1 MKKEKEEKERE
12 REEGEGVGRVAE
24 VARAVAVHRP
34 SLLGR
39 GKLKIGRLPKPL
51 TSLQPSEPDKGGS
64 GEQERVSSSG
74 AREAQ
79 LGFII
84 TPFY

>member
-1 MKKEKEEKERE
+1 MDEWAGKEEKEEEGE

-39 GKLKIGRLPKPL
+39 GKFKIGRLPSLSPL
-51 TSLQPSEPDKGGS
+51 CSPRSRIKAGRAS
-64 GEQERVSSSG
+64 R
-74 AREAQ
+74 RE
-79 LGFII
+79 
-84 TPFY
+84 